1 MKTEQDREKLIEAIN
16 VLLNQSYDDT
26 LDEIYALLQKIE
38 YEEDESDLR
47 AYEHAMKNYDIN
59 DTISWDDAK
68 KELQTEVD
76 KEVA

>member
-38 YEEDESDLR
+38 DDEDEADLK
-47 AYEHAMKNYDIN
+47 AYEHAMNNYDLN
-59 DTISWDDAK
+59 DTVSWDEIKNEIANERKKDA
-68 KELQTEVD
+68 
-76 KEVA
+76 A